1 MEAYVRLSR
10 SVTVLLFGSILASCG
25 GGSGGGPSIPAA
37 AMGSPAPTPQTNP
50 NVSRSDT
57 AADWSSSRYDPSGS
71 GDNALQTAI
80 TEQNVSSIR
89 PSWIFHGT
97 VGSLSSVAVLN
108 GIVYRTEEGGN
119 TYAVSEATGS
129 QVWNYAPIAP
139 EGFNASPIVA
149 DGNVYFP
156 STTGAFY
163 VVSSGSGQ
171 YEFNYPASSA
181 WGPLIGGTEL
191 RAHYRAAPVYEN
203 GTLYIGAS
211 NHVEPSNCMQGG
223 QILAFDPLSPVMRAV
238 ATLTPSGITGVG
250 VWSSPVFDSA
260 GDMFVATGNTCNVTN
275 EPYGDSMLRLDPNS
289 LSVIWSTPGPV
300 DADDLD
306 FGATPVVVDD
316 EVVAGG
322 KDGNVYAYD
331 TSSGQ
336 LVWKASP
343 FPNGAIFGALAT
355 DGRYI
360 AVPYAVSTDT
370 QHGGIA
376 VLDLHGNLVWS
387 LLTGDDPAYPNK
399 AILSPPAISQ
409 GMLFIG
415 YTQPNCTSACDGLG
429 AFDLATGK
437 RLWWY
442 STPSPIFG
450 GIVVVQGG
458 VFANEVGNPT
468 TYCFSLGSSASANVQ
483 ARGPSMTYGT
493 HAGGNAYFHDPWL
506 TRTSYEGDNSG
517 TLRP

>member
-1 MEAYVRLSR
+1 M
-10 SVTVLLFGSILASCG
+10 LAGCG
-25 GGSGGGPSIPAA
+25 GGGGGGGESPPIPITSTPTAA
-37 AMGSPAPTPQTNP
+37 PAPNP
-50 NVSRSDT
+50 NVYAADT
-57 AADWSSSRYDPSGS
+57 AVDWTSARYDPSGS
-71 GDNALQTAI
+71 GNNRLQTAV
-80 TEQNVSSIR
+80 TEANVALLT
-89 PSWIFHGT
+89 PAWIFNGT
-97 VGSLSSVAVLN
+97 VGSLSSVAILG

-119 TYAVSEATGS
+119 TYAIGEQTGS
-129 QVWNYAPIAP
+129 QIWNYAPVSP
-139 EGFNASPIVA
+139 EGFNASPRVA
-149 DGNVYFP
+149 AGNVYFA

-171 YEFNYPASSA
+171 YEFNYPPPAE
-181 WGPLIGGTEL
+181 WGPPIGGTEL
-191 RAHYRAAPVYEN
+191 RAHYRGAPVYEN

-211 NHVEPSNCMQGG
+211 NHVEPINCVQGG
-223 QILAFDPLSPVMRAV
+223 QLMAFDPLSPTMRAI
-238 ATLTPSGITGVG
+238 ATLTPNGTSGVG
-250 VWSSPVFDSA
+250 VWSSPVFDAS

-275 EPYGDSMLRLDPNS
+275 EPYGDSMLRVDPNS
-289 LSVIWSTPGPV
+289 LSVIWSAPGPI

-316 EVVAGG
+316 EVIDGG
-322 KDGNVYAYD
+322 KDGIVYAYN

-336 LVWKASP
+336 LIWKESP
-343 FPNGAIFGALAT
+343 FPNGEVLGALAT
-355 DGRYI
+355 DGRYLV
-360 AVPYAVSTDT
+360 VPYAVSTDA

-387 LLTGDDPAYPNK
+387 LVTGEDPAYNK
-399 AILSPPAISQ
+399 GILSAPAISQ

-415 YTQPNCTSACDGLG
+415 YTQPNCTSQCDGLG

-468 TYCFSLGSSASANVQ
+468 TYRFSPMSKADGL
-483 ARGPSMTYGT
+483 ARRSSMTYGT
-493 HAGGNAYFHDPWL
+493 HFGGSAYFHDPWL
-506 TRTSYEGDNSG
+506 TRTNFEGDNSG
-517 TLRP
+517 PLRP